1 MINETNENVGATGL
15 ANNDL
20 TDERLGE
27 ILVTMLNL
35 KPDHRIRSVAEQLKT
50 ISSRMTPELRDELLG
65 TMIDAVMTGAEIH
78 DVEMTKRARL

>member
-1 MINETNENVGATGL
+1 MTNETTENVGAPGL

-35 KPDHRIRSVAEQLKT
+35 KPDHRIWSVAEQLRT
-50 ISSRMTPELRDELLG
+50 ISSRMTPELRNELLG
-65 TMIDAVMTGAEIH
+65 TMIDAIKAGEEIY
-78 DVEMTKRARL
+78 DVEKAK